1 MCPPVVGSS
10 NLFCVGNNGM
20 RFEMMRIRLS
30 GMRMEVA
37 PAGRT
42 HRSAPTGELFD
53 CANFIGVCG
62 FGR

>member
-42 HRSAPTGELFD
+42 HRSAPTAGGED
-53 CANFIGVCG
+53 GQK
-62 FGR
+62 